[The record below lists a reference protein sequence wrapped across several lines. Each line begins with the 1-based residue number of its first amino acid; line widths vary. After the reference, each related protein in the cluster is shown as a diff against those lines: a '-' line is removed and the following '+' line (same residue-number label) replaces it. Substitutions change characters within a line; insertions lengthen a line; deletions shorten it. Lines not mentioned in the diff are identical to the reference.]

1 MILKEIHGDPK
12 DFCYLLQK
20 LRGDREVFSANLEKR
35 GKLTSFLVRNLCCR
49 DIIQYLTFNA
59 FSIKA
64 MLA

>member
-1 MILKEIHGDPK
+1 MILKEMNGDPK
-12 DFCYLLQK
+12 DFCYLLHK
-20 LRGDREVFSANLEKR
+20 LRGDREVFFSNLEKK

-59 FSIKA
+59 FSSKA